1 MVDESSS
8 KDGFHPF
15 KDLGFIIRFATGILV
30 RQSKSEPMD
39 PLLGRKARISL
50 LKRVG
55 RRAVFWSGLLGAI
68 TGALIVYLTVIASPL
83 EPESGGTWGEYIL
96 YYSIV
101 LGIGAFLTIIEL
113 LILYL
118 MTMRNARTIATM
130 AGINP
135 NSALDDEAESSL
147 LLSMIHAGIE
157 APNSTLPLHGIDP
170 VVNIPR
176 WRLLFAAVAYKAKVS
191 ATKILM
197 KAIWRRILVR
207 VLGRSVS
214 RTIIELVS
222 IPVFAGW
229 NAAVTNRVMREL
241 RIRALGKETV
251 EEAIQRLYPN
261 GFETLPDEVRTGCLL
276 AVRSQITS
284 IADFH
289 PNVTML
295 LDRLVEKHGR
305 APADF
310 DNDGNVDEDEIREW
324 MRGKVVGRL
333 GDLSTVNQLIV
344 IRTFAMACALDGRLR
359 SGHRRTLREMKQ
371 LIKVETHQ
379 NYLKDSLRFVRN
391 GE

>member
-15 KDLGFIIRFATGILV
+15 KDLGFIIRFGTGILI

-39 PLLGRKARISL
+39 VKLDRKTRISQ
-50 LKRVG
+50 LKRVS
-55 RRAVFWSGLLGAI
+55 RKAVILSGLLGAI
-68 TGALIVYLTVIASPL
+68 TGALIVYLTVLASPM
-83 EPESGGTWGEYIL
+83 EPGSGGTWGEYVL

-113 LILYL
+113 LLLYL

-130 AGINP
+130 VGINP
-135 NSALDDEAESSL
+135 HTALDDEAKASL
-147 LLSMIHAGIE
+147 LLSLIHAGIE
-157 APNSTLPLHGIDP
+157 APNSISPLHGIDP
-170 VVNIPR
+170 VIKIPR

-241 RIRALGKETV
+241 RVRALGKETV
-251 EEAIQRLYPN
+251 EEALLRLYPN
-261 GFETLPDEVRTGCLL
+261 GFETLSDEVRIGCLL

-305 APADF
+305 EPADF
-310 DNDGNVDEDEIREW
+310 DNDGTIDEDEIREW
-324 MRGKVVGRL
+324 MRCKVIERF
-333 GDLSTVNQLIV
+333 GDLSTEDQLIV
-344 IRTFAMACALDGRLR
+344 TRTFTMACALDGRLR

-371 LIKVETHQ
+371 LIKVKTHQ
-379 NYLKDSLRFVRN
+379 NYLKESLRFVRT

>member
-1 MVDESSS
+1 MADESSNR
-8 KDGFHPF
+8 DGFHPF
-15 KDLGFIIRFATGILV
+15 KDLGLIIRFASRILI
-30 RQSKSEPMD
+30 RQSKAVPMD
-39 PLLGRKARISL
+39 ITLDRKTRISQ
-50 LKRVG
+50 LKSVS
-55 RRAVFWSGLLGAI
+55 RRAVFWSALLGAV
-68 TGALIVYLTVIASPL
+68 TGALIVYLTVLASPL
-83 EPESGGTWGEYIL
+83 EPGSSGTWSELLI

-130 AGINP
+130 VGIKP
-135 NSALDDEAESSL
+135 NSALEDEAEASL

-157 APNSTLPLHGIDP
+157 APNSISPLHGIDP
-170 VVNIPR
+170 VINIPR
-176 WRLLFAAVAYKAKVS
+176 WRLIFAAVVYKTKVS

-229 NAAVTNRVMREL
+229 NAAVTNRVMLEL
-241 RIRALGKETV
+241 RVRSLGKETV
-251 EEAIQRLYPN
+251 DEAIQRLYPN
-261 GFETLPDEVRTGCLL
+261 GFETLPDEVRTSCLL

-295 LDRLVEKHGR
+295 LDNLVEKHGR

-310 DNDGNVDEDEIREW
+310 DNDGNIDEDEI
-324 MRGKVVGRL
+324 
-333 GDLSTVNQLIV
+333 
-344 IRTFAMACALDGRLR
+344 
-359 SGHRRTLREMKQ
+359 
-371 LIKVETHQ
+371 
-379 NYLKDSLRFVRN
+379 
-391 GE
+391 

>member
-1 MVDESSS
+1 MVAESSS

-15 KDLGFIIRFATGILV
+15 KDLSFIIRFATGILI

-39 PLLGRKARISL
+39 VKLDRKTRISQ
-50 LKRVG
+50 LKRVS
-55 RRAVFWSGLLGAI
+55 RKAVFLSGLLGAI
-68 TGALIVYLTVIASPL
+68 TGALIVYLTVLASPL
-83 EPESGGTWGEYIL
+83 EPGSVDTWGEYFL

-130 AGINP
+130 VGINP
-135 NSALDDEAESSL
+135 HSALDNEAEASL

-157 APNSTLPLHGIDP
+157 APNSTSPLHGIDP
-170 VVNIPR
+170 VIKIPR

-241 RIRALGKETV
+241 RVRALGDETV
-251 EEAIQRLYPN
+251 EEALLRLYPN
-261 GFETLPDEVRTGCLL
+261 GFETLPDEVRIGCLL

-310 DNDGNVDEDEIREW
+310 DNDGTIDEDEIREW
-324 MRGKVVGRL
+324 MRGKVIERF
-333 GDLSTVNQLIV
+333 GDLSTEDQIIV
-344 IRTFAMACALDGRLR
+344 TRTFTMACALDGRLR
-359 SGHRRTLREMKQ
+359 SGHRRTLREMKL
-371 LIKVETHQ
+371 LIKVKTHQ
-379 NYLKDSLRFVRN
+379 NYLKDSLRFVRT

>member
-1 MVDESSS
+1 MADESSS
-8 KDGFHPF
+8 RDGFHPF
-15 KDLGFIIRFATGILV
+15 KDLNFIIRFATRILV
-30 RQSKSEPMD
+30 RQSKAEPMD
-39 PLLGRKARISL
+39 ENIDRKTRISL
-50 LKRVG
+50 LKKVSRK
-55 RRAVFWSGLLGAI
+55 AVIWSGILGAI
-68 TGALIVYLTVIASPL
+68 TGVLIVLLTVLASPL
-83 EPESGGTWGEYIL
+83 EPKGGGYGSEYFL

-101 LGIGAFLTIIEL
+101 LGIGAVLTIIEL

-135 NSALDDEAESSL
+135 NSALDDEAEASL

-157 APNSTLPLHGIDP
+157 APNSTSPLHGIDP

-191 ATKILM
+191 TTKILM

-207 VLGRSVS
+207 VFGRSVS

-229 NAAVTNRVMREL
+229 NAVVTNRVMREL
-241 RIRALGKETV
+241 RVRALGDETV
-251 EEAIQRLYPN
+251 DEAIISLYPD
-261 GFETLPDEVRTGCLL
+261 GFEALTDEVRIGCLL

-310 DNDGNVDEDEIREW
+310 DNDGNIDGDEIREW
-324 MRGKVVGRL
+324 MRGKVIGRL
-333 GDLSTVNQLIV
+333 GDLSTDDQLIV
-344 IRTFAMACALDGRLR
+344 VRTFTMACALDGRLR
-359 SGHRRTLREMKQ
+359 SGHRRTLRQMKD
-371 LIKVETHQ
+371 LIKVKTHQ
-379 NYLKDSLRFVRN
+379 NYLKDSLRFVRT

>member
-1 MVDESSS
+1 MVDKPPG

-15 KDLGFIIRFATGILV
+15 KELGFIIRFATGILV
-30 RQSKSEPMD
+30 RQSKAEPMD
-39 PLLGRKARISL
+39 VKLDRKTRISL
-50 LKRVG
+50 LKGVS
-55 RRAVFWSGLLGAI
+55 RRAVFWSGMLGAI
-68 TGALIVYLTVIASPL
+68 TGALIVFLTVLASPL
-83 EPESGGTWGEYIL
+83 EPKGGGYGSEFFL

-101 LGIGAFLTIIEL
+101 LGIGAVLTIIEL

-130 AGINP
+130 SGIKP
-135 NSALDDEAESSL
+135 NSALDDEAEASL

-157 APNSTLPLHGIDP
+157 APNSTSPLHGIDP

-176 WRLLFAAVAYKAKVS
+176 WRLIFAAVAYKAKVS
-191 ATKILM
+191 TTKILM

-229 NAAVTNRVMREL
+229 NAVVTNRVMREL
-241 RIRALGKETV
+241 RVRALGKETV
-251 EEAIQRLYPN
+251 EEALALLYPN
-261 GFETLPDEVRTGCLL
+261 GFETLPDEARNGCLL

-289 PNVTML
+289 PNVTMF

-310 DNDGNVDEDEIREW
+310 DNDGNIDDEEIREW
-324 MRGKVVGRL
+324 MRGKVIGRL
-333 GDLSTVNQLIV
+333 VDLSLDDQLIV

-359 SGHRRTLREMKQ
+359 SRHRRTLRQMKDQ
-371 LIKVETHQ
+371 IKVKTHQ
-379 NYLKDSLRFVRN
+379 NYLKDSLRFVRT
-391 GE
+391 GK

>member
-1 MVDESSS
+1 MADESSNR
-8 KDGFHPF
+8 DGFHPF
-15 KDLGFIIRFATGILV
+15 KDLGLIIRFASRILI
-30 RQSKSEPMD
+30 RQSKAVPMD
-39 PLLGRKARISL
+39 ITLDRKTRISQ
-50 LKRVG
+50 LKSVS
-55 RRAVFWSGLLGAI
+55 RRAVFWSALLGAV
-68 TGALIVYLTVIASPL
+68 TGALIVYLTVLASPL
-83 EPESGGTWGEYIL
+83 EPGSSGTWSELLI
-96 YYSIV
+96 YYLIV

-130 AGINP
+130 VGIKP
-135 NSALDDEAESSL
+135 NSALEDEAEASL

-157 APNSTLPLHGIDP
+157 APNSISPLHGIDP
-170 VVNIPR
+170 VINIPR
-176 WRLLFAAVAYKAKVS
+176 WRLIFAAVVYKTKVS

-229 NAAVTNRVMREL
+229 NAAVTNRVMLEL
-241 RIRALGKETV
+241 RVRSLGKETV
-251 EEAIQRLYPN
+251 DEAIQRLYPN
-261 GFETLPDEVRTGCLL
+261 GFETLPDEVRTSCLL

-295 LDRLVEKHGR
+295 LDNLVEKHGR

-310 DNDGNVDEDEIREW
+310 DNDGNIDEDEIREW
-324 MRGKVVGRL
+324 MRGKVIGRL
-333 GDLSTVNQLIV
+333 SDLSTANQLIV
-344 IRTFAMACALDGRLR
+344 IRTFAMTCALDGRIR
-359 SGHRRTLREMKQ
+359 SGHRRTLRQMKKM
-371 LIKVETHQ
+371 IKVDSHQ
-379 NYLKDSLRFVRN
+379 KYLKNSLRFVRN